1 MSCKCNFLE
10 KIKNNHE
17 LHGIVIYFI
26 LDKIQDKK
34 EISIGIAGLVYIMMI
49 RKEHTKNKRN
59 KNDIGLD
66 DNNDPELQLKIKCC
80 ENL

>member
-1 MSCKCNFLE
+1 MSCKCNFLD

-26 LDKIQDKK
+26 LEYIQDKK
-34 EISIGIAGLVYIMMI
+34 EISIGVAGLVYVLMI
-49 RKEHTKNKRN
+49 HKEQMKKKKHE
-59 KNDIGLD
+59 NDLTID
-66 DNNDPELQLKIKCC
+66 DSEPELQLKIKCC

>member
-34 EISIGIAGLVYIMMI
+34 EISLGVAGLVYILMI
-49 RKEHTKNKRN
+49 RKEHAKK
-59 KNDIGLD
+59 K
-66 DNNDPELQLKIKCC
+66 K
-80 ENL
+80 

>member
-49 RKEHTKNKRN
+49 RKENAKNKKN
-59 KNDIGLD
+59 KNDVAID
-66 DNNDPELQLKIKCC
+66 RIDPELQLKIKCC